1 MNAFLNLITVTKNSG
16 EKVPF
21 DFQKLR
27 AALLRSGAQKKELS
41 EIEDEVFEQLY
52 DGISTKRIY
61 QIAYKIL
68 KKHSKNV
75 AGRYR
80 LKKAIFDLG
89 PSGYPFEKFMGR
101 LFESKGYKVKV
112 GVIVQGKCV
121 THEVDVIAENDDE
134 VIMVECK
141 FHRQQGR
148 KSDVKVALYIKS
160 RFVDIEAQIRK
171 ENLYPNKK
179 FKGCIATNTRF
190 TEDANDFAN
199 CSGISLISWDSTKE
213 NNLQDW
219 VENTNFH
226 LITALS
232 TATNKIK
239 QKLLEHDIVLC
250 RDLIDNNDTLE
261 NIGIPKSVL
270 KKMIRE
276 AKTIVKES

>member
-1 MNAFLNLITVTKNSG
+1 MNAFLNFVMVSKNSG
-16 EKVPF
+16 ELVPF

-27 AALLRSGAQKKELS
+27 TALLRSGAQKKELA

-52 DGISTKRIY
+52 DGITTKRIY

-101 LFESKGYKVKV
+101 LFESKGYKVQV

-134 VIMVECK
+134 IIMVECK
-141 FHRQQGR
+141 FHRHQGR
-148 KSDVKVALYIKS
+148 KSDVKVALYIKA
-160 RFVDIEAQIRK
+160 RFDDIADRIKK
-171 ENLYPNKK
+171 EGLYPNKK
-179 FKGCIATNTRF
+179 FKGYIATNTRF
-190 TEDANDFAN
+190 TSDAKDYAS
-199 CSGISLISWDSTKE
+199 CSNMSLVSWDSTKG

-219 VENTNFH
+219 VEDTNYH

-232 TATNKIK
+232 SATNKIK
-239 QKLLEHDIVLC
+239 QKLLENDIVLC
-250 RDLIDNNDTLE
+250 RDLIENPIKLE
-261 NIGIPKSVL
+261 NIGIPKSIRNKML
-270 KKMIRE
+270 KE
-276 AKTIVKES
+276 AKHIVMD

>member
-16 EKVPF
+16 EKAPF

-27 AALLRSGAQKKELS
+27 TALLRSGAQKKELV
-41 EIEDEVFEQLY
+41 EIENEIFEQLY
-52 DGISTKRIY
+52 DGISTKKIY

-68 KKHSKNV
+68 KKNSKNV

-101 LFESKGYKVKV
+101 LFENKGYKVQV

-121 THEVDVIAENDDE
+121 THEVDVIAENEEE

-160 RFVDIEAQIRK
+160 RFDDIEAQIK
-171 ENLYPNKK
+171 KDQLYPNKK
-179 FKGCIATNTRF
+179 FKGYIATNTRF
-190 TEDANDFAN
+190 TEDASNFAS
-199 CSGISLISWDSTKE
+199 CSGISLVSWDSSKE

-219 VENTNFH
+219 IERTNFH

-232 TATNKIK
+232 SATNKIK
-239 QKLLEHDIVLC
+239 QKLLENNIVLC
-250 RDLIDNNDTLE
+250 RDLIDNNKQLE
-261 NIGIPKSVL
+261 NIGIPKSIL
-270 KKMIRE
+270 KKIIKE
-276 AKTIVKES
+276 ARTIVDE